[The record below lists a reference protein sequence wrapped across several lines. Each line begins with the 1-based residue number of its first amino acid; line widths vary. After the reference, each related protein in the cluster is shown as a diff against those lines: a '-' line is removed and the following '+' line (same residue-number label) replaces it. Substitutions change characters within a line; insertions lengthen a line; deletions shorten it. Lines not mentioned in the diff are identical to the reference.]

1 MTTTEVIYA
10 KSPAVIDDGCD
21 YTALII
27 WNMNANARA
36 RTRSPFVPAPVPVQV
51 MKPKLARSSAK
62 KIDRPASKK
71 KAKTV
76 DFPTSSLAAVMM
88 GKTLSYTGI
97 MAALDK
103 HHPGH
108 GLTKRHLQTRILT
121 MLNSPHVE
129 ITRHEKPVPEFTLMH
144 VDGQFYVNSVS
155 HLRA

>member
-1 MTTTEVIYA
+1 MTTTEVIFA
-10 KSPAVIDDGCD
+10 SSPAVIDDGCD

-36 RTRSPFVPAPVPVQV
+36 RTRSPFVPAPVPLQV
-51 MKPKLARSSAK
+51 MVPKYARTPAK
-62 KIDRPASKK
+62 KADKPAAKK
-71 KAKTV
+71 KATV
-76 DFPTSSLAAVMM
+76 DFPMSSLAAVMM

-97 MAALDK
+97 LSALDK
-103 HHPGH
+103 HYPGH

-144 VDGQFYVNSVS
+144 VDGQFYVNSVNQ
-155 HLRA
+155 LRA